1 MDSARSAAEMAYGC
15 SWANQLSTL
24 IFAKSPE
31 HSGNKTERPAE
42 LGAREAAGAECKGPK
57 RIRGVYR

>member
-15 SWANQLSTL
+15 SEANQLSTL
-24 IFAKSPE
+24 IFASSPE